1 MAFTVSH
8 GVFQYRTLAEADSFR
23 LLLLHPSP
31 SHDSDLRCQ
40 ILHKTLSQ
48 CDRDI
53 IDQYSALSYV
63 WGDPSNTG
71 SIYVDGT
78 LVTITATLDAALRD
92 LRDASRVLRI
102 WADAL
107 CIDQSNLEERAS
119 QVGLMAQI
127 YSIAHHTVIHLGPL
141 TREAE
146 TVLKAAPSNTSGTVT
161 YSHDLVGI
169 AERNTL
175 QAVWFTRVW
184 VFQELVLS
192 RDPWVQCGSLRAR
205 WTDLCSLLVSSG
217 RKQNSKELQV
227 LADMNSNR
235 GPTGLKFLSLL
246 TSRRGLGAT
255 DPRDMIYA
263 IMGIAS
269 DLSSLVGYVQVD
281 YRKDCEEVYESV
293 ARYLLDNIGPG
304 GPTIFFPHA
313 ASNEQSKR
321 ISLASWAPDWS
332 LPASNL
338 VEMYR
343 DNNARKLRLDSKAH
357 YAFVGHPLTL
367 PWVGY
372 EVDVIDSFS
381 DELPNPATFNTKER
395 IGYQEAITKLK
406 KMYSNVWWSGDEFGQ
421 HQHVDLR
428 GREDEH
434 ERLCRVLGDEWLQ
447 IMGNELPKLYPKSSI
462 ENMGIEENFLGS
474 FRKWLEACA
483 PQQLIL
489 AGSGSEGMASLMYTY
504 LLPQQIPSALS
515 GRRFAATKAGRIGV
529 VPRNVQVGDLVVQLA
544 GPLNTLV
551 LRRDPKLRVACS
563 ETEIKNALKIPSEVE
578 STKPNRRLDLMAK
591 VDQMAVENCTL
602 VGECYI
608 DGVVGWK
615 LKEKYDCKIYA
626 LR

>member
-1 MAFTVSH
+1 MALTVSPRALE
-8 GVFQYRTLAEADSFR
+8 YKSLSKEDSFR
-23 LLLLHPSP
+23 LLLLQPSP
-31 SHDSDLRCQ
+31 SYASALKCQ
-40 ILHKTLSQ
+40 ILHTTLSQ

-53 IDQYSALSYV
+53 IDQYTALSYV
-63 WGDPSNTG
+63 WGDPLNTG
-71 SIYVDGT
+71 NIYVDGA
-78 LVTITATLDAALRD
+78 LVIITATLDAALRD
-92 LRDASRVLRI
+92 LRDASRVLRV

-127 YSIAHHTVIHLGPL
+127 YSIAHHTVIHLGAL
-141 TREAE
+141 TSEAE
-146 TVLKAAPSNTSGTVT
+146 SVLKAAPSNTSGTVT
-161 YSHDLVGI
+161 YSPDLVGI
-169 AERNTL
+169 AERDML

-192 RDPWVQCGSLRAR
+192 RDPWVQCGNLRAR
-205 WTDLCSLLVSSG
+205 WTDLCRLLVSSS

-227 LADMNSNR
+227 LADMNSSR
-235 GPTGLKFLSLL
+235 GPTRLKFLSLL

-263 IMGIAS
+263 NMGIAS
-269 DLSSLVGYVQVD
+269 DLSSLLDYVQVD
-281 YRKDCEEVYESV
+281 YRKACEEVYESV

-313 ASNEQSKR
+313 ASNEHSKR
-321 ISLASWAPDWS
+321 NGLASWATDWT
-332 LPASNL
+332 LPASGL

-343 DNNARKLRLDSKAH
+343 DNNARKLQLDSKAH

-367 PWVGY
+367 AWVGY

-381 DELPNPATFNTKER
+381 EVLPHPTMLNTKER
-395 IGYQEAITKLK
+395 IVYQEAIIKLK

-428 GREDEH
+428 GKEDEH
-434 ERLCRVLGDEWLQ
+434 ESLCRVLGDEWLQ
-447 IMGNELPKLYPKSSI
+447 IMGTELPKMYPKSSI
-462 ENMGIEENFLGS
+462 EDMGIEENFLES
-474 FRKWLEACA
+474 FRKWLEARA
-483 PQQLIL
+483 PRQLIM
-489 AGSGSEGMASLMYTY
+489 AGSGSEGMASLMYTH
-504 LLPQQIPSALS
+504 LVPQQIPSALT
-515 GRRFAATKAGRIGV
+515 GRRFAATKAGHIGI

-551 LRRDPKLRVACS
+551 LRRDPKPRVASS
-563 ETEIKNALKIPSEVE
+563 ETDIKNALKLLSEDK
-578 STKPNRRLDLMAK
+578 SIKPNRRLDLMAK
-591 VDQMAVENCTL
+591 IDDMAVQKCTL

-608 DGVVGWK
+608 DGVVGWR
-615 LKEKYDCKIYA
+615 LKEKYDCEIYA